1 MNKNL
6 ACNRFLISLIDYFL
20 VCGVVFSLSFRQ
32 FYSLMAK
39 FPFYQQPDA
48 MDCGPT
54 CLRMVAKFYGK
65 HFNMNMLR
73 DLTFQTREGVSLLTL
88 SDAAEKI
95 GFRTIGA
102 RLTISQLE
110 QVPLPALLHWNQNH
124 FVVLYQITGKGKKE
138 REYHVADPANGLMKY
153 SAADFK
159 RLWAN
164 TVSDDEPA
172 GVVLL
177 IEPTPEFYREEG
189 EPEKRSG
196 LGFLIKYLRPYR
208 KLITQLLLGFLTGS
222 LLSLLFP
229 FLTQAIVDV
238 GITTNNLSFIVL
250 VLVAQL
256 VLMVSQTAVGFIRS
270 WIMLHVS
277 ARVSISLISDFLIK
291 LMKLPVRFFD
301 TKMIG
306 DLRQRIDDNQRI
318 QSFLTTNLVNMSF
331 GIFIFII
338 YSFVLAYYSWS
349 ILAIFYI
356 GSALYVLWI
365 NLFLKK
371 RKELDNK
378 RFEEASANQ
387 SNIYQLITGMQEI
400 KLNNCEKQK
409 RWEWERIQA
418 RLFRV
423 SVKALML
430 HQNQQAGSVFINQTK
445 NILIIFVAAKSVLD
459 GDMTLGM
466 LVAVQFIIGQL
477 NGPIQDFISF
487 VTAAQDARISLDRLG
502 EIHDKENEED
512 LAASRNRE
520 LPSVKELH
528 IDNVLFQ
535 YEGPKS
541 PKVLENI
548 NLHIPENKVTAIV
561 GPSGSGKTTLIKL
574 LLGFYQPMYGKILLG
589 KIDLNQY
596 SMEWWRSNCGVVM
609 QDGFIFS
616 DTIANNI
623 AVGESPPDKSRLLM
637 AVEVANIRET
647 IERLPLRYNTK
658 IGQEGVGLSQGQK
671 QRILIARAVYKDP
684 AFLFFD
690 EATNALDA
698 NNEKVILENLSGFYQ
713 GKTVV
718 VVAHRLSTVRNA
730 DQIIVLQDGKITE
743 TGTHESLVKNKGAYY
758 NLVKNQLE
766 LGS

>member
-1 MNKNL
+1 
-6 ACNRFLISLIDYFL
+6 
-20 VCGVVFSLSFRQ
+20 
-32 FYSLMAK
+32 MAK

-65 HFNMNMLR
+65 HFSMNVLR
-73 DLTFQTREGVSLLTL
+73 DMTFQTREGVSLLTL

-102 RLTISQLE
+102 RLGISQLE
-110 QVPLPALLHWNQNH
+110 QIHLPALLHWNQNH
-124 FVVLYQITGKGKKE
+124 FVVLYKIAGKGKKE
-138 REYHVADPANGLMKY
+138 REYQVADPADGLVKY
-153 SAADFK
+153 SSKEFK
-159 RLWAN
+159 RFWAT

-177 IEPTPEFYREEG
+177 IEPTPSFYREDG
-189 EPEKRSG
+189 EPENRAG
-196 LGFLIKYLRPYR
+196 LGFLMKYLRPYR

-349 ILAIFYI
+349 ILAIFYA

-365 NLFLKK
+365 SLFMKK
-371 RKELDNK
+371 RKELDNR
-378 RFEEASANQ
+378 RFEEAAANQ
-387 SNIYQLITGMQEI
+387 SNVYQLITGMQEI

-445 NILIIFVAAKSVLD
+445 NILIIFVAARSVLD
-459 GDMTLGM
+459 GNMTLGM

-512 LAASRNRE
+512 VATPRNRE
-520 LPSVKELH
+520 LPSIKELY
-528 IDNVLFQ
+528 IDNLMFQ

-541 PKVLENI
+541 PKVLEGI

-574 LLGFYQPMYGKILLG
+574 LLGFYKPVDGNIRLG
-589 KIDLNQY
+589 AIDLNQY
-596 SMEWWRSNCGVVM
+596 SMEWWRLNCGVVM

-623 AVGESPPDKSRLLM
+623 AVGESSPDKSRLLR

-647 IERLPLRYNTK
+647 IESLPLRYNTK
-658 IGQEGVGLSQGQK
+658 IGQEGIGLSHGQK

-698 NNEKVILENLSGFYQ
+698 INEKVIIENLSGFYR

-718 VVAHRLSTVRNA
+718 VVAHRLSTVRGA
-730 DQIIVLQDGKITE
+730 DQIIVLQEGKIAE
-743 TGTHESLVKNKGAYY
+743 TGTHGNLVKKRGAYY

>member
-1 MNKNL
+1 
-6 ACNRFLISLIDYFL
+6 
-20 VCGVVFSLSFRQ
+20 
-32 FYSLMAK
+32 MAK

-48 MDCGPT
+48 MDCGPA

-65 HFNMNMLR
+65 HFSMNMLR

-88 SDAAEKI
+88 SDAAEKT

-102 RLTISQLE
+102 RLTLHQLE
-110 QVPLPALLHWNQNH
+110 EVHLPAILHWNQNH
-124 FVVLYQITGKGKKE
+124 FVVLHKVTGKRDKE
-138 REYHVADPANGLMKY
+138 RVYHLADPAEGLVTY
-153 SAADFK
+153 SAADF
-159 RLWAN
+159 RRFWAT
-164 TVSDDEPA
+164 TVSADEPA

-189 EPEKRSG
+189 GTDKRTG
-196 LGFLIKYLRPYR
+196 LGFLVKYLRPYR

-250 VLVAQL
+250 VLIAQL
-256 VLMVSQTAVGFIRS
+256 VLMISQTAVGFIRS

-331 GIFIFII
+331 GIFIFVI

-349 ILAIFYI
+349 ILAIFYA
-356 GSALYVLWI
+356 GSALYVVWI
-365 NLFLKK
+365 MLFLRK
-371 RKELDNK
+371 RKELDNR
-378 RFEEASANQ
+378 RFEESAANQ

-418 RLFRV
+418 RLFKV
-423 SVKALML
+423 SVRALML

-445 NILIIFVAAKSVLD
+445 NILIIFVAARSVLE
-459 GDMTLGM
+459 GGMTLGM

-477 NGPIQDFISF
+477 NGPIQDFIAF
-487 VTAAQDARISLDRLG
+487 VTSAQDARISLERLG
-502 EIHDKENEED
+502 EIHEKENEED
-512 LAASRNRE
+512 PSVQRNRE
-520 LPSVKELH
+520 LPGIKELN
-528 IDNVLFQ
+528 IENLLFQ

-541 PKVLENI
+541 PKVLDKI
-548 NLHIPENKVTAIV
+548 TLHIPENKVTAIV

-574 LLGFYQPMYGKILLG
+574 MLGMYQPVDGRIQLG
-589 KIDLNQY
+589 GIDLNQY
-596 SMEWWRSNCGVVM
+596 SSEWWRSQCGVVM

-623 AVGESPPDKSRLLM
+623 AVGESTPDKARLLR
-637 AVEVANIRET
+637 AVDLANIRET
-647 IERLPLRYNTK
+647 IERLPLRYNTR
-658 IGQEGVGLSQGQK
+658 IGQEGAGLSQGQK
-671 QRILIARAVYKDP
+671 QRILIARAIYKDP

-698 NNEKVILENLSGFYQ
+698 NNEKVITENLTGFYK

-718 VVAHRLSTVRNA
+718 VVAHRLSTVRDA
-730 DQIIVLQDGKITE
+730 DQIVVLLDGKIAE
-743 TGTHESLVKNKGAYY
+743 TGTHDSLVAKRGAYY
-758 NLVKNQLE
+758 QLIKNQLE
-766 LGS
+766 LGN